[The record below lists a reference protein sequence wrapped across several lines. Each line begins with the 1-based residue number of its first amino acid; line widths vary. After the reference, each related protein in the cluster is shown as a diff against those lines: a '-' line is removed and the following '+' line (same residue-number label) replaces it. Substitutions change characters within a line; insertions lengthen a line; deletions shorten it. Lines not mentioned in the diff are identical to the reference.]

1 MLEKPNLP
9 DVALQAALLAEYGLA
24 AQVEFLPLGADAG
37 SAVYRAVT
45 GSGTSW
51 FVKLR
56 QFPFDE
62 LAVRLPRFLCE
73 QGVPHILP
81 PRPTQAGRLWVA
93 LDDFA
98 LIVYPF
104 IEGRDGYEQALS
116 LAGWMA
122 FGAAVRAIHSL
133 ALPGWLTARLERETY
148 TPHWRD
154 MLAAALAGLET
165 APPAD
170 ALAAEM
176 ADLLRPRR
184 EELLRLAARAQ
195 QLAHRLQRHPD
206 ESVLCHTDLHPGNLL
221 IEPDG
226 NFFIVDWDAPLLAL
240 KERDLMF
247 IAGGQGFIGLSPEQ
261 ETAWFYAG
269 YGETAIHADALA
281 YYRAE
286 RVIQDVAL
294 FCADVLQGVASGAD
308 RAQSLH
314 YIKSTFRPG
323 GALEAAEKTLF

>member
-9 DVALQAALLAEYGLA
+9 DAALQAALLAEYGLA
-24 AQVEFLPLGADAG
+24 TQVEFLPLGADAG

-45 GSGTSW
+45 EAGTAW

-56 QFPFDE
+56 RAPFDE
-62 LAVRLPRFLCE
+62 LAVRLPHFLYE
-73 QGVPHILP
+73 QGIPHILP
-81 PRPTQAGRLWVA
+81 PRPTQSGRLWAA

-116 LAGWMA
+116 PAGWMA
-122 FGAAVRAIHSL
+122 FGAAVKAIHNL

-148 TPHWRD
+148 TPRWRD

-165 APPAD
+165 TPPAD
-170 ALAAEM
+170 ALAAEL
-176 ADLLRPRR
+176 ADFLRPRR

-195 QLAHRLQRHPD
+195 QLADRLQRHPD
-206 ESVLCHTDLHPGNLL
+206 EPVLCHTDLHPGNLL

-226 NFFIVDWDAPLLAL
+226 NFSIVDWDAPLLAL

-247 IAGGQGFIGLSPEQ
+247 MAGGQGFIGLSPEQ

-269 YGETAIHADALA
+269 YGETAVHAEALA

-286 RVIQDVAL
+286 RVIQDLAL
-294 FCADVLQGVASGAD
+294 FCADIFQGAASAAD
-308 RAQSLH
+308 RPQSLR
-314 YIKSTFRPG
+314 YLKSNFRPG
-323 GALEAAEKTLF
+323 GALEATTI